1 MQLVKA
7 TITNF
12 RGISDTI
19 TVNFGRLNVVVGQ
32 NDVGKSTLLKALH
45 LFLAKGT
52 PQPEHANVGTN
63 SSEVIVELFFDPE
76 GVNIIIDE
84 AIETTFEQEELTN
97 EEGLLQI
104 RRCWDVSKSKPTAV
118 TSVIRKE
125 YNQNDFLKF
134 NESQL
139 RQRCQEIG
147 IQTQKANG
155 VEYNNVEKRQKLR
168 EHYNTAQEGYEYK
181 AEQLPTSGSSR
192 LKQILDAINA
202 VLPRFEYF
210 RADTSL
216 SETDTAIQNYFR
228 DIAHQGI
235 RERGINELQDQVEQ
249 KLKDILS
256 VITDKINRV
265 VAQDDQVE
273 PSVTFDWSKVV
284 KTAFRTRNDQG
295 EVPLDQRG
303 DGFRRITMMAYF
315 EHLAEQPTD
324 EHMQRKIIFGFEEP
338 ETFLHPSTQGRLFET
353 LSDLSDNN
361 YQVVLST
368 HSPVLVAKSRREDL
382 IHVAR
387 EAGQFKIT
395 QNVQDVSGIARDLG
409 ITGDNQL
416 VVDSAKV
423 LLLVE
428 GPDDIKAINHIA
440 ETYKKAGKISKTFE
454 EKDVA
459 IIPLGGCKSIKH
471 WVNLNVLKQLKR
483 PFCIYLDSDKE
494 TADSESDNRNKLIE
508 LGFSEQIDFL
518 VTRKREIENYI
529 PCSYLNSFISEA
541 NPRLSY
547 GDWDDVKNICDKS
560 YPDEA
565 RLGRR
570 NVAKKHFTNLTFANL
585 QSTFNPTGNDDEF
598 LQLYNMVIARI
609 S

>member
-1 MQLVKA
+1 MQLIKA

-45 LFLAKGT
+45 LFLAGGN
-52 PQPEHANVGTN
+52 PQPEHANVETN
-63 SSEVIVELFFDPE
+63 NSEVIVELFFDPE
-76 GVNIIIDE
+76 DANIVIDE

-104 RRCWDVSKSKPTAV
+104 RRCWDVSKSKPTAA
-118 TSVIRKE
+118 TSIVRKE
-125 YNQNDFLKF
+125 YNQNDLLNL
-134 NESQL
+134 NENQL

-168 EHYNTAQEGYEYK
+168 EHYTTVGEGYEYK
-181 AEQLPTSGSSR
+181 AEQLPTSGNSR
-192 LKQILDAINA
+192 LKKISNA
-202 VLPRFEYF
+202 VNKALPRFEYF

-235 RERGINELQDQVEQ
+235 REHGINELQDQVER

-324 EHMQRKIIFGFEEP
+324 AYMQRKIIFGFEEP
-338 ETFLHPSTQGRLFET
+338 ETFLHPSTQEKLFER

-368 HSPVLVAKSRREDL
+368 HSPVLVARSRRENL

-395 QNVQDVSGIARDLG
+395 QNVQDVSDIARDLG

-416 VVDSAKV
+416 IVDSAKV

-428 GPDDIKAINHIA
+428 GSDDINAMRHTAKI
-440 ETYKKAGKISKTFE
+440 YKEAGVIPATFE
-454 EKDVA
+454 EQDVA
-459 IIPLGGCKSIKH
+459 IIPLGGCDSIKH
-471 WVNLNVLKQLKR
+471 WVNLHVLRQLNK
-483 PFCIYLDSDKE
+483 PFCMYLDSDKE
-494 TADSESDNRNKLIE
+494 TADSESDNRNRLIE
-508 LGFSEQIDFL
+508 LGFSEQTDFL
-518 VTRKREIENYI
+518 VTRKRAIENYI
-529 PCSYLNSFISEA
+529 PCSHLNSFISEA
-541 NPRLSY
+541 SPHLLY
-547 GDWDDVKNICDKS
+547 GDWEHVKNICKNH
-560 YPDEA
+560 PDA
-565 RLGRR
+565 GTLGGK
-570 NVAKKHFTNLTFANL
+570 NVAEKHFTSLTLAYL

-598 LQLYNMVIARI
+598 LQLYNMVIAKI